1 MRTGGKLFLKL
12 VFVSLSVVTI
22 LTSATSCR
30 HRRSRSHIERTE
42 RRTDSDKDLRAESRN
57 FGRGNASIVPLERG
71 DGVYYLTAKIND
83 VPMKFIFDTGA
94 SSISMSQTEAAFL
107 YKQGTLTE
115 SDFKGVVN
123 FQDAQGEVSQGM
135 AVKLRKVEIG
145 NRVLHNVEASIVPNQ
160 NAPLLLGQ
168 TVLQKFGRFSIDNRN
183 HQLILE

>member
-1 MRTGGKLFLKL
+1 MRMVGKSFLKL
-12 VFVSLSVVTI
+12 VFVSLSMTTI

-30 HRRSRSHIERTE
+30 HRRSRSNIERAE
-42 RRTDSDKDLRAESRN
+42 RRSDLSTDSRMERRSSDHGKS
-57 FGRGNASIVPLERG
+57 SIVPLEKG

-83 VPMKFIFDTGA
+83 VPMKFVFDTGA

-115 SDFKGVVN
+115 SDFEGVVN
-123 FQDAQGEVSQGM
+123 FQDARGDVSQGM
-135 AVKLRKVEIG
+135 VVKLRKVEIG

>member
-1 MRTGGKLFLKL
+1 MRTGGRLFLRL

-22 LTSATSCR
+22 LTSAASCR

-42 RRTDSDKDLRAESRN
+42 RRTDSDRDLRAESRN
-57 FGRGNASIVPLERG
+57 SGRDNASIVPLERG

-94 SSISMSQTEAAFL
+94 SSISISETEAAFL

-115 SDFKGVVN
+115 ADFQGMVG
-123 FQDAQGEVSQGM
+123 FQDAKGEVTQGM
-135 AVKLRKVEIG
+135 VVKLRKVEVG
-145 NRVLHNVEASIVPNQ
+145 KFVLKNVDASIVPNQ

-168 TVLQKFGRFSIDNRN
+168 SVLQKFGKISIDNKN
-183 HQLILE
+183 KQLIIE